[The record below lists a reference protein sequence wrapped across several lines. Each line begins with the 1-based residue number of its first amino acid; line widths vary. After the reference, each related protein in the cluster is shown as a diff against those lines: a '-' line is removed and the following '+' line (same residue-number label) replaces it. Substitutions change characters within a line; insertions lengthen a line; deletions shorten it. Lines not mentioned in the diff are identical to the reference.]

1 MSAGIHKLDF
11 STSDDV
17 RTPEKTRVETL
28 TIGNAKV
35 ARLTAQPGWV
45 WKECI
50 APVAGTDSCQAHH
63 LGVVQSGS
71 LLVQHED
78 GSEETITV
86 GDVYECKPGH
96 QAEVVGDEPCVMIE
110 FDAST
115 AGDYAKN

>member
-1 MSAGIHKLDF
+1 MSAGIHKIDF
-11 STSDDV
+11 SSSDDI
-17 RTPEKTRVETL
+17 RTPEKTKVETV
-28 TIGNAKV
+28 TVGNTKV
-35 ARLTAQPGWV
+35 ARLTAHPGGG

-50 APVAGTDSCQAHH
+50 SPVVGTDSCQAHH

-78 GSEETITV
+78 GSEATITK

-96 QAEVVGDEPCVMIE
+96 QAQVLGDEPCVMIE

-115 AGDYAKN
+115 AGDYAKD

>member
-17 RTPEKTRVETL
+17 RAPEKTKVETL

-78 GSEETITV
+78 GSEETITT

-96 QAEVVGDEPCVMIE
+96 QAQVVGDEACMMSG
-110 FDAST
+110 FLAYT
-115 AGDYAKN
+115 AGDYAKE